1 MGMVYVQRAYDSN
14 SAYLHFTVDNTS
26 ILPLT
31 IDVMDLGDVVLL
43 PEDGVEDVVQVDG
56 EDVEEPAGPRRVHG
70 VARVVRVCPRVG
82 SVVKIFLWSFAN
94 IFHDINNT
102 YQPKLY

>member
-1 MGMVYVQRAYDSN
+1 MVLLQLLIAVQIMNIS
-14 SAYLHFTVDNTS
+14 STLQPEH
-26 ILPLT
+26 
-31 IDVMDLGDVVLL
+31 IDIVVDLGDVVLL